1 MANAEVFNTGYQQGL
16 QRGGE
21 ARARKQALSDEEF
34 VSKAHELAQNRLDLQ
49 SKLPTLLDEKG
60 QPTPQYQE
68 AMKALQQNVEDMREL
83 YHPQKS
89 PGAIQKFGH
98 ILTDALHITKPTP
111 TATMVIPNPKGLVE
125 AGNIQ
130 IWDRPSVQN
139 PDGTYSSE
147 YSTSFQDDK
156 GHEVLVPTVVNG
168 KFLTPDGKK
177 PPEGSDAEKAMFKAA
192 WDHYLKTGENLG
204 KFASAEEADAYATR
218 LHNRGKIPK
227 NIAKQ
232 ETQQAANTAADQH
245 TAQGIAAA
253 APPSPAQ
260 AATTAA
266 GAKNVGDLAII
277 QGKMKNLKTLF
288 PNAPPEQQR
297 KWFEELAQSITG
309 IKAGQEKYFSQ
320 LATTKDADGK
330 EHYWRIPMAA
340 DQDPEEVDF
349 NGQTMVPK
357 STAHPS
363 TAAEAQWIRATY
375 GKDLEQL
382 SPEQASEAISRYKQ
396 LNTPSSTTTGQT
408 LVYDQNNQP
417 HVFTHTGTS
426 TKTFPGA
433 RPSAE
438 TGTPAAKPSS
448 GSQASPSTLK
458 KEAEKHRPSGT
469 ASTPRSP
476 IGPAIPGFTKLSR
489 EVTTARND
497 YDTAKALVD
506 VADRAMKA
514 PPDVKAG
521 LQRQVAATIQN
532 TLEKRFNQAAYDN
545 LVQHY
550 GIANSF
556 QAWLD
561 RQETGALPDAIFK
574 QLVAIAHSNL
584 EGKKVELQTA
594 LQGSGGSPD
603 SGQWKLNPNWPSPE
617 GQPEGHE
624 LYNKRT
630 QQVEAVIK
638 DGQWSPPQ

>member
-68 AMKALQQNVEDMREL
+68 TMKALQQNVEDMREL

-288 PNAPPEQQR
+288 PDAPPELQR

-309 IKAGQEKYFSQ
+309 IKAGQEKYFSS
-320 LATTKDADGK
+320 LATTKDPQGN
-330 EHYWRIPMAA
+330 EHYWRVPMAA
-340 DQDPEEVDF
+340 DQEPEEVDF
-349 NGQTMVPK
+349 DGQKMVPK
-357 STAHPS
+357 AATGKESNADEQRDSYRLSHNIPPGQKLDWKQELDFQKQLALGRSPFGAAHLGIAEKNLALREQEDGFKDFLALQKQLTPLQRVVSTAGDAIDYVTHPS
-363 TAAEAQWIRATY
+363 GPGDVALTLAFFDAIKTTGVRFTKQEQDFITGSRGFMDGAQAKFDQGFMGTVF
-375 GKDLEQL
+375 
-382 SPEQASEAISRYKQ
+382 SPEQRALIAQIVKKGGEVASKQ
-396 LNTPSSTTTGQT
+396 QGTLLGGASNFVPKVAAAAGGGATPPAPLTGKGI
-408 LVYDQNNQP
+408 P
-417 HVFTHTGTS
+417 
-426 TKTFPGA
+426 PGA
-433 RPSAE
+433 
-438 TGTPAAKPSS
+438 T
-448 GSQASPSTLK
+448 
-458 KEAEKHRPSGT
+458 H
-469 ASTPRSP
+469 
-476 IGPAIPGFTKLSR
+476 I
-489 EVTTARND
+489 
-497 YDTAKALVD
+497 KAYQGHHYYID
-506 VADRAMKA
+506 DQ
-514 PPDVKAG
+514 G
-521 LQRQVAATIQN
+521 N
-532 TLEKRFNQAAYDN
+532 N
-545 LVQHY
+545 L
-550 GIANSF
+550 
-556 QAWLD
+556 
-561 RQETGALPDAIFK
+561 
-574 QLVAIAHSNL
+574 
-584 EGKKVELQTA
+584 
-594 LQGSGGSPD
+594 
-603 SGQWKLNPNWPSPE
+603 GQ
-617 GQPEGHE
+617 
-624 LYNKRT
+624 
-630 QQVEAVIK
+630 K
-638 DGQWSPPQ
+638 D